1 MNNVAIED
9 KMEREI
15 ESCLDALNEMELGSQ
30 EYEKGVASLTSLY
43 RLRMDEVS
51 NSCEYWNKV
60 EQAKIQLKDQRI
72 DRYVRYGLEGASIFA
87 PLVVYSKLFKQGLIF
102 EKDGI
107 ISSTFFRN
115 LAGKIKIGK

>member
-1 MNNVAIED
+1 MNNVVIEE
-9 KMEREI
+9 KMEKEI

-43 RLRMDEVS
+43 RLRMDEIS
-51 NSCEYWNKV
+51 NGCEYWNKV
-60 EQAKIQLKDQRI
+60 EQSKIQLKDQRI
-72 DRYVRYGLEGASIFA
+72 DRYIRYGLEGVGIFA
-87 PLVVYSKLFKQGLIF
+87 PLVVYSKLFKDGLIF

-115 LAGKIKIGK
+115 LAGKLKIGK